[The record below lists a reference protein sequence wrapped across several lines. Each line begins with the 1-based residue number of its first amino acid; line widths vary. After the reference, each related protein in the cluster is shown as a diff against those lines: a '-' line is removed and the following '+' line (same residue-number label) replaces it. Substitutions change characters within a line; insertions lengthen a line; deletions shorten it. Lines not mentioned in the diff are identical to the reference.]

1 MAADPANVTRP
12 PTVGSDGT
20 PGRAQ
25 RASRLARRVPFSL
38 GVVGT
43 MLVLGVVTGSLWS
56 PLQDRPLF
64 EVVAYGLPSLEAAR
78 WWTPVT
84 GAFFALTPAQ
94 YLPVAAGALVLMGW
108 SEWRLGT
115 RRAAIVVVSTQ
126 LAGVLGTS
134 LVLLAVRGTGWEW
147 ANRLAET
154 LDVGF
159 SAGALGA
166 VAAASATVSPPWR
179 GRIRLLLVG
188 FVTVALL
195 YIGLLWDV
203 EHFLAVLLGLA
214 MGPVLLGRRPRFG
227 SIRLSRH
234 EWRVIASISFVLIA
248 VTNVLLFFVPSNGP
262 LGATSSDSDAV
273 SALINAGIS
282 LAIAWS
288 LRRGSRRAWWVAVVL
303 TSLVVATGILLVVV
317 SVAAIPELEAD
328 ADLGSSTPELV
339 VTLALAVAQ
348 MWVLIAGRSAFR
360 APSRRK
366 RRAALAAEASDRD
379 TAIALLKRFGGTT
392 MSWMTTWPDNL
403 WFVHHDGSGVP
414 DGYIAFQVHRG
425 VAIAL
430 GDPVGP
436 DTPTRAQV
444 LTGFVDDQKT
454 RGLQVCFFSVSEEVA
469 DWGRTHGQR
478 AVLVAQEAVIDLAGL
493 EFTGKS
499 WQSVRTAL
507 NRAGK
512 DGIVYREGRLAEMT
526 RGLLTQVRAIFEL
539 WVSDKGLPEMGFT
552 LGGVAEAIDP
562 DTVVGLAVDADI
574 GARDDVMVA
583 GVRSG
588 RRRRGVDPRPDA
600 PPPRRLPS
608 GHRVP
613 HRQRVSRLPRVRG
626 HLRVAL
632 RCPPGA
638 LG

>member
-1 MAADPANVTRP
+1 
-12 PTVGSDGT
+12 
-20 PGRAQ
+20 
-25 RASRLARRVPFSL
+25 
-38 GVVGT
+38 
-43 MLVLGVVTGSLWS
+43 
-56 PLQDRPLF
+56 
-64 EVVAYGLPSLEAAR
+64 
-78 WWTPVT
+78 
-84 GAFFALTPAQ
+84 
-94 YLPVAAGALVLMGW
+94 MGW

-166 VAAASATVSPPWR
+166 VAAASATVAPPWR

-234 EWRVIASISFVLIA
+234 EWRVIASISFVVIA

-262 LGATSSDSDAV
+262 LGPTSSDSDAV
-273 SALINAGIS
+273 SALISAGIS

-328 ADLGSSTPELV
+328 GDLGSSTPELV

-360 APSRRK
+360 APSRRNAGPPSRP
-366 RRAALAAEASDRD
+366 RRA
-379 TAIALLKRFGGTT
+379 TA
-392 MSWMTTWPDNL
+392 
-403 WFVHHDGSGVP
+403 
-414 DGYIAFQVHRG
+414 
-425 VAIAL
+425 
-430 GDPVGP
+430 
-436 DTPTRAQV
+436 TR
-444 LTGFVDDQKT
+444 
-454 RGLQVCFFSVSEEVA
+454 
-469 DWGRTHGQR
+469 
-478 AVLVAQEAVIDLAGL
+478 
-493 EFTGKS
+493 
-499 WQSVRTAL
+499 
-507 NRAGK
+507 
-512 DGIVYREGRLAEMT
+512 
-526 RGLLTQVRAIFEL
+526 
-539 WVSDKGLPEMGFT
+539 
-552 LGGVAEAIDP
+552 
-562 DTVVGLAVDADI
+562 
-574 GARDDVMVA
+574 
-583 GVRSG
+583 RS
-588 RRRRGVDPRPDA
+588 
-600 PPPRRLPS
+600 
-608 GHRVP
+608 
-613 HRQRVSRLPRVRG
+613 
-626 HLRVAL
+626 
-632 RCPPGA
+632 RC
-638 LG
+638 